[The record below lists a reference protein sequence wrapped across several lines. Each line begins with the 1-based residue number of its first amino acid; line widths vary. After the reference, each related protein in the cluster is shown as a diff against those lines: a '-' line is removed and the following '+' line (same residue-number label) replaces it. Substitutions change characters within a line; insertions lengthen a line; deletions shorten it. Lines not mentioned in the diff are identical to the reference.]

1 MSANA
6 ERGEIDIV
14 LGKKRRVLR
23 PSYDAILTIETLT
36 GRSLRELAQ
45 MANAMTMPL
54 ATMAVVV
61 AELIRAGAADDDI
74 GGKQG
79 DAEVWGKLIYEAGM
93 PAIAARLTV
102 LLTAAL
108 TGGATIT
115 GELKPV
121 AMTKGTATATG
132 D

>member
-1 MSANA
+1 MVANA

-23 PSYDAILTIETLT
+23 PSYEAVMTIETLT

-45 MANAMTMPL
+45 MANAMTMPI

-79 DAEVWGKLIYEAGM
+79 EPEVWGKLIYEAGM

-102 LLTAAL
+102 VLTAAL
-108 TGGATIT
+108 TGGATIS

-121 AMTKGTATATG
+121 ATTKGIATATG